1 MEQIK
6 RFFENMDEI
15 VYIADMDNYEI
26 IYMNKRQRE
35 LYFRFDYAEP
45 NPVFVFT
52 NIVKGEC
59 KGKRKSYFRL
69 GFAETSPTLYKYRYF
84 FGGQTRRIV

>member
-26 IYMNKRQRE
+26 IYMNKRQR
-35 LYFRFDYAEP
+35 DM
-45 NPVFVFT
+45 
-52 NIVKGEC
+52 
-59 KGKRKSYFRL
+59 RKLPKCIFIKERKKLSL
-69 GFAETSPTLYKYRYF
+69 
-84 FGGQTRRIV
+84 

>member
-35 LYFRFDYAEP
+35 LWGISDGKLCGAE
-45 NPVFVFT
+45 V
-52 NIVKGEC
+52 
-59 KGKRKSYFRL
+59 L
-69 GFAETSPTLYKYRYF
+69 
-84 FGGQTRRIV
+84 

>member
-26 IYMNKRQRE
+26 Y
-35 LYFRFDYAEP
+35 LYE
-45 NPVFVFT
+45 
-52 NIVKGEC
+52 
-59 KGKRKSYFRL
+59 
-69 GFAETSPTLYKYRYF
+69 
-84 FGGQTRRIV
+84 